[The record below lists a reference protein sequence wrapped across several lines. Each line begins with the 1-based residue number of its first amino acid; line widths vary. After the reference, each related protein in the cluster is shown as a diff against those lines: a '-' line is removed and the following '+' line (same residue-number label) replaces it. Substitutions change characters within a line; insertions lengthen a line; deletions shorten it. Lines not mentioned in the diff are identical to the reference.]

1 MKKSTSKTSAPNAA
15 RGEASITIAGQQYPI
30 RFSLNVLRDWT
41 KLSGRAAS
49 EFGLAL
55 VEDHI
60 EAFSGIITCAV
71 RRFVPPHAE
80 FTQDAAIDLLDEM
93 SQPEADALAKAI
105 MEATTTVNPLLA
117 AMSRQL
123 AVQNQAAASPETP
136 AEVATNS

>member
-41 KLSGRAAS
+41 KFSGRAAS

-80 FTQDAAIDLLDEM
+80 FTQEAAIDLLDEM

-123 AVQNQAAASPETP
+123 AVQNQAAASPATP